1 MTTKKEDV
9 TLKEIVNN
17 DAQRKKC
24 CLCKFADS
32 TEIMTFYS
40 TLKNGQIRHSAFKK
54 PSGNSRSFNDRDES
68 VFYFRFQYLKN
79 KINCFTSA
87 FRISVKK
94 VDHCNVIFYKYH
106 VEDV

>member
-1 MTTKKEDV
+1 MTPKKEDV

-40 TLKNGQIRHSAFKK
+40 TLKNGQIRHPAFKI
-54 PSGNSRSFNDRDES
+54 PSGILSHSMTEMKAF
-68 VFYFRFQYLKN
+68 FYFRFQYLKN
-79 KINCFTSA
+79 KINCFTSG
-87 FRISVKK
+87 ISNICKK
-94 VDHCNVIFYKYH
+94 VVHCSVISYK
-106 VEDV
+106 

>member
-1 MTTKKEDV
+1 MYIDLTKMTREEEV
-9 TLKEIVNN
+9 
-17 DAQRKKC
+17 
-24 CLCKFADS
+24 DS
-32 TEIMTFYS
+32 
-40 TLKNGQIRHSAFKK
+40 
-54 PSGNSRSFNDRDES
+54 SRPFNDRDES

-94 VDHCNVIFYKYH
+94 VVHCNVIFYKYH